1 MKNTFPAPRPISDLE
16 KTLGHPFSDKELYRR
31 ALTHPTY
38 VNEKNIAALSHY
50 EQMEFLGDAVLS
62 FVVRDFL
69 FSHYPNVSEG
79 ILSSAHSAV
88 VKQDALN
95 TYARRID
102 LGDYLY
108 LGRGAQ
114 QLRKNPSTLENAFE
128 ALIAALYLD
137 TGLEVTKSFIL
148 SFVADDLLQ
157 IVPQMLKTGSATDYK
172 TRLQQFI
179 QEEPP
184 PQHTLRYE
192 EIARTGPD
200 HAPTFRYAVL
210 LDDTQICEGSG
221 SSIKRAQEDAART
234 ALQYFG
240 LEPPN

>member
-1 MKNTFPAPRPISDLE
+1 MKYTVPAPRPISDLE
-16 KTLGHPFSDKELYRR
+16 QTLGHTFSEKELCRR

-38 VNEKNIAALSHY
+38 VNERQSQQLFHY
-50 EQMEFLGDAVLS
+50 EQLEFLGDAVLS

-69 FSHYPNVSEG
+69 FSHYPNISEG

-114 QLRKNPSTLENAFE
+114 LLRNNPSTLENAFE
-128 ALIAALYLD
+128 ALIAVLYLD
-137 TGLEVTKSFIL
+137 AGLDFTRNFIL
-148 SFVADDLLQ
+148 SFVAEDLLQ
-157 IVPQMLKTGSATDYK
+157 IVPQMQKTGSATDYK

-192 EIARTGPD
+192 LIERSGPD
-200 HAPTFRYAVL
+200 HAPLFRIAVL
-210 LDDTQICEGSG
+210 LDDTRICEGSG
-221 SSIKRAQEDAART
+221 SSKRRAEEDAARI

-240 LEPPN
+240 LEPQS